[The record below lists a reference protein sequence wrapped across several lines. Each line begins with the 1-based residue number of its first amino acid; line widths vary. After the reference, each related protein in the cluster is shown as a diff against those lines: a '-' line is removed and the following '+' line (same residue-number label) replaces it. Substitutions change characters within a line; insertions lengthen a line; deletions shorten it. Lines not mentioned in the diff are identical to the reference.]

1 MRKQDIEDV
10 RQLPLFSKMEAANFE
25 ELMQAAYLQKFPPQ
39 VQLTTQGESADF
51 LHIVIEGCV
60 ELFATSNGR
69 ETTMTL
75 LSPVST
81 FILAAIIKD
90 APHLMSARTT
100 EKSKV
105 LLIPAENIL
114 DIFARDR
121 TFARAIVVEL
131 ATRYR
136 AVVKAHKNQ
145 KLRTSIERLANY
157 LIHLH
162 TDQGG
167 NGTAEL
173 PYDKRMIAS
182 LLGMT
187 PENLSRAFGT
197 LSAYGV
203 EVNGAKIIFSALDDL
218 KILAKPSR
226 LIDEPKI

>member
-1 MRKQDIEDV
+1 MRKQDLEDV
-10 RQLPLFSKMEAANFE
+10 RQLPLFSDMEIKNFE

-39 VQLTTQGESADF
+39 VQLTTEGESADF

-60 ELFATSNGR
+60 ELFAEANGR

-75 LSPVST
+75 LRPVST

-90 APHLMSARTT
+90 APHLMSSRTT

-105 LLIPAENIL
+105 LLVPAENIL
-114 DIFARDR
+114 DIFARDKA
-121 TFARAIVVEL
+121 FACAIVVEL

-136 AVVKAHKNQ
+136 SVVKAHKNQ
-145 KLRTSIERLANY
+145 KLRTSVERLANY
-157 LIHLH
+157 LISLN

-167 NGTAEL
+167 NSTAHL
-173 PYDKRMIAS
+173 PYDKRIIAS

-203 EVNGAKIIFSALDDL
+203 EVNGAKITFTALDDL